1 MRINAPTSMLCVY
14 WDEKCWMLST
24 CGSLPIVYS
33 CHHCKQEENLSI
45 LFFFLK
51 LELKIQVLPQH
62 RHCWLSE
69 THVQSWQLSNRGAMW
84 SPGVLEREPGG
95 MPKGSQRESVPSMGE
110 QLNCPTCPFS
120 VTCAVN
126 RAGLG
131 LLTFAQRS
139 WKIFLGFLKWV
150 WV

>member
-1 MRINAPTSMLCVY
+1 MLQPQCFVCIEMKNA
-14 WDEKCWMLST
+14 ECWAPVEVCPSFIHVIT
-24 CGSLPIVYS
+24 ANRRKISPFY
-33 CHHCKQEENLSI
+33 
-45 LFFFLK
+45 FFFLK